1 MANSL
6 FNQFGN
12 HNNINNPLQQFLTQF
27 NQLKKTYRGNPKEE
41 VEKMLQS
48 GQMSQQQFNQLRE
61 MANQIMQFVKQQK
74 NRVHTVFNTKKIK

>member
-12 HNNINNPLQQFLTQF
+12 HNKINNPLQQFLTQF
-27 NQLKKTYRGNPKEE
+27 NQLRKTYQGNPKEE
-41 VEKMLQS
+41 VEKMLQT

-61 MANQIMQFVKQQK
+61 MANQIMQFVK
-74 NRVHTVFNTKKIK
+74 